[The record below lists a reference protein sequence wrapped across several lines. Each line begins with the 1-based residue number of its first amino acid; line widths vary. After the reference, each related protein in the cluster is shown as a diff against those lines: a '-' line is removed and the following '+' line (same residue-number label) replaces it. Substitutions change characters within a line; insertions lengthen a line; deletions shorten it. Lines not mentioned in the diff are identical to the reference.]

1 MRIQLTPAT
10 EITLLRWLRQGY
22 IDTADLP
29 AAGMDSDTPS
39 APATINSVAELI
51 RWLENRGGVNL
62 TVVVQSIGDITN
74 SRVDNVNTFT
84 Q

>member
-1 MRIQLTPAT
+1 MRIQLTPET

-29 AAGMDSDTPS
+29 AAGKDSDTPS
-39 APATINSVAELI
+39 APATINSAAELI
-51 RWLENRGGVNL
+51 RWLENRKSFNI
-62 TVVVQSIGDITN
+62 TVVVQSVGNITN
-74 SRVDNVNTFT
+74 SRVDNVNTVK

>member
-29 AAGMDSDTPS
+29 VAGMEGVTSPP
-39 APATINSVAELI
+39 PATINSVAELI
-51 RWLENRGGVNL
+51 RWLENRGAVNL

-74 SRVDNVNTFT
+74 SRVDNVNTVT